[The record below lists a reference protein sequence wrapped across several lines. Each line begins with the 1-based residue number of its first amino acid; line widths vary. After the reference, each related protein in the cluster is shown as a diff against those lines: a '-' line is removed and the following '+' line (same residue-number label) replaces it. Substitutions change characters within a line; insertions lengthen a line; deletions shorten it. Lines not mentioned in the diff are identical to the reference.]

1 MPTRL
6 PREPLHALVL
16 AALAALVALVLI
28 AAGGGGSH
36 SQGAQPRTSWQ
47 GLAGGQRPKVAVGQ
61 RVIVVLNAPALA
73 DRLGNVG
80 GLATDEQERRWTAT
94 ALASQKLLIS
104 RLGVQGVPVQPEYSY
119 TRVINGFSAAFD
131 ANGLALLERS
141 PEVAGVYPVRPTYPA
156 AAPDSLT
163 SKAAPGFGHPPEI
176 GLSSD
181 DGRGVTVALLDTGVD
196 RAQPYLRG
204 RVTDGVDVVGGGG
217 ADAEPKPNEPAVI
230 ERHGT
235 EMAGIIVG
243 AGGPGGMAGVAPG
256 ATVLPIRVAGWQRDA
271 NGLWSVYG
279 RTDQLLAGLER
290 AVDPNG
296 DGDAH
301 DAARVALVA
310 LAEPF
315 AAFTDSPLARAAEGA
330 LKLDTLVVA
339 AAGNDGPAGPGYGSI
354 GGPGGAPA
362 ALTVGAADLRDRV
375 AEVRVVAHAG
385 LSVELDTVVPLAGN
399 VVPRTPVDSPVGA
412 PRLPNGVN
420 ARTGSV
426 PLEGFFDARGR
437 GLVAD
442 RAALVPVGADPAST
456 YANAARAGATA
467 VLFYGGALPGGALGA
482 AGSAK
487 VPAVSLPVNVA
498 ERLLERLRAGVPVTV
513 SVGSQGEQSNDGDGH
528 VAEFSSTGLAFD
540 GRVKPELVAPG
551 VAVGTAEPTAATDG
565 SPRYGVVN
573 GTSAAAALVAGEAA
587 LLAQARPDLDAES
600 VKGLLVGSARPLAGD
615 AVTAQGAGLVD
626 VGGAA
631 STELAALPTSLA
643 LGRATSVR
651 WYTRARLRLQNLSI
665 RPLHLSLE
673 MRVSHEGAAAVHF
686 DVKPAKV
693 FLDPGRSVKVRI
705 IARPTS
711 AIAGNEPVEGA
722 LVATPTAGHAI
733 RVPWVITFGPRP
745 RAPLAA
751 VHLSARLCAVRHE
764 AGAAQL
770 RCRRRSTFRRR
781 PGRAPA
787 VARRPRAVE
796 SYGRTDRSAGADA
809 RRASR

>member
-1 MPTRL
+1 
-6 PREPLHALVL
+6 
-16 AALAALVALVLI
+16 
-28 AAGGGGSH
+28 
-36 SQGAQPRTSWQ
+36 
-47 GLAGGQRPKVAVGQ
+47 
-61 RVIVVLNAPALA
+61 
-73 DRLGNVG
+73 
-80 GLATDEQERRWTAT
+80 
-94 ALASQKLLIS
+94 
-104 RLGVQGVPVQPEYSY
+104 
-119 TRVINGFSAAFD
+119 
-131 ANGLALLERS
+131 
-141 PEVAGVYPVRPTYPA
+141 
-156 AAPDSLT
+156 
-163 SKAAPGFGHPPEI
+163 
-176 GLSSD
+176 
-181 DGRGVTVALLDTGVD
+181 
-196 RAQPYLRG
+196 
-204 RVTDGVDVVGGGG
+204 
-217 ADAEPKPNEPAVI
+217 
-230 ERHGT
+230 
-235 EMAGIIVG
+235 
-243 AGGPGGMAGVAPG
+243 
-256 ATVLPIRVAGWQRDA
+256 
-271 NGLWSVYG
+271 
-279 RTDQLLAGLER
+279 
-290 AVDPNG
+290 
-296 DGDAH
+296 
-301 DAARVALVA
+301 
-310 LAEPF
+310 
-315 AAFTDSPLARAAEGA
+315 EGA

-420 ARTGSV
+420 GRTGSV

-573 GTSAAAALVAGEAA
+573 GTNAAA
-587 LLAQARPDLDAES
+587 
-600 VKGLLVGSARPLAGD
+600 
-615 AVTAQGAGLVD
+615 
-626 VGGAA
+626 
-631 STELAALPTSLA
+631 
-643 LGRATSVR
+643 
-651 WYTRARLRLQNLSI
+651 
-665 RPLHLSLE
+665 
-673 MRVSHEGAAAVHF
+673 
-686 DVKPAKV
+686 
-693 FLDPGRSVKVRI
+693 
-705 IARPTS
+705 
-711 AIAGNEPVEGA
+711 A

-751 VHLSARLCAVRHE
+751 VHLSAHAFAPSDTKPALLSFVAGAVPRS
-764 AGAAQL
+764 GAAQDV
-770 RCRRRSTFRRR
+770 R
-781 PGRAPA
+781 PL
-787 VARRPRAVE
+787 
-796 SYGRTDRSAGADA
+796 
-809 RRASR
+809 SRVDLELWSPTGGQIG